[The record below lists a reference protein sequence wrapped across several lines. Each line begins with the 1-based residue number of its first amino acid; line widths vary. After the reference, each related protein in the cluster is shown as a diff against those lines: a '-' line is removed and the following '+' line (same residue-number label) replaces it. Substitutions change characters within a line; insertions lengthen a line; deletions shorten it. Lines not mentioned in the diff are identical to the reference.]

1 MYVSIYNVNVN
12 VCIYTHTYTYTC
24 RYTHRESESVSE
36 RERER
41 EREPSDR
48 SPSGQV
54 ALTVIHLVEVYS
66 QGLVR
71 HTVPGLGFRGLGLG
85 VSL

>member
-1 MYVSIYNVNVN
+1 MYVYIY
-12 VCIYTHTYTYTC
+12 IHTYTYTC

-41 EREPSDR
+41 QTSDR

-54 ALTVIHLVEVYS
+54 ALTIIHLVEVYS

-71 HTVPGLGFRGLGLG
+71 HTVSGLGFRGLGLG

>member
-12 VCIYTHTYTYTC
+12 VCIYIHTYTYTC
-24 RYTHRESESVSE
+24 RYTHRESES
-36 RERER
+36 ERER

-54 ALTVIHLVEVYS
+54 ALTIIHLVEVYS

-71 HTVPGLGFRGLGLG
+71 HTVSGLGFRGLGLG